1 MKSDVLA
8 ASAAGILLL
17 GSLMGAHAADSDAM
31 VTKAPPAIIPPA
43 APAHCTS
50 VSDFFQT
57 ACQLYGYGIRFYGT
71 IDIGYGYHTHGAP
84 YNPFYGSGT
93 NYQLGRA
100 SRQSMWVRS
109 PNALS
114 QSNVGISIKEPLGL
128 GWSFIG
134 QAEMAFN
141 PYSFNIA
148 NVTHSL
154 IENRGVPLNQQTAAS
169 DSGLNGTWYDGLG
182 YAGISNDTYG
192 TLTVFRQRGLMADV
206 IRAND
211 VMDTSYAFSP
221 LGYSSLAAGGGSSQ
235 VSKPNSAVKYRV
247 NIGDYRIGGLAMFG
261 GYDLGNG
268 AQEAYE
274 AQIGRDF
281 KVGSG
286 VVTLDVVG
294 GMAKDAVSL
303 SLGGTPITQ
312 TPFTATLADTK
323 NILVAG
329 SYKINKLKL
338 SAGYEWIDYSPPS
351 NPINTIGQGFNTIAG
366 DFVCFSCN
374 NLNATNINNTAY
386 SASNGTKDKVLQ
398 YVWLGARYSV
408 TEAVDVAVAW
418 YHVDQNNYAISTA
431 NLKSCAANTRSGS
444 FCAGSTDVVSALV
457 DWQFAPKWDT
467 YLGTVFSQGS
477 GGMNSGYLAGSDLA
491 TTAGVRFRW

>member
-1 MKSDVLA
+1 MKRDVLA
-8 ASAAGILLL
+8 ASAAGMMLV
-17 GSLMGAHAADSDAM
+17 GSLTGAHAADSDAM
-31 VTKAPPAIIPPA
+31 VTKAPPAIISPA
-43 APAHCTS
+43 APTHCTGF
-50 VSDFFQT
+50 SDFFLT
-57 ACQLYGYGIRFYGT
+57 DCQLYGYGVRFYGT
-71 IDIGYGYHTHGAP
+71 IDMGYGYHTHGAP

-128 GWSFIG
+128 GWTFLG
-134 QAEMAFN
+134 QVETAFN
-141 PYSFNIA
+141 PYSMNIA

-154 IENRGVPLNQQTAAS
+154 LENRGVPLNQQTAAS
-169 DSGLNGTWYDGLG
+169 DSALNGTWYGGIG

-192 TLTVFRQRGLMADV
+192 TLTVFRQRSLMADV

-211 VMDTSYAFSP
+211 SMNTSYAFSP

-235 VSKPNSAVKYRV
+235 VSKPNTAVKYTV
-247 NIGDYRIGGLAMFG
+247 NINNFRLGAFALFG

-274 AQIGRDF
+274 GQVGGDF
-281 KVGSG
+281 KIGPG
-286 VVTLDVVG
+286 LLTLDVVG

-303 SLGGTPITQ
+303 SLGGTAITQ
-312 TPFTATLADTK
+312 TPFTATVADTK
-323 NILVAG
+323 NVLVAG
-329 SYKINKLKL
+329 TYKVNKLKL

-351 NPINTIGQGFNTIAG
+351 NPISINGQGFDTIAG
-366 DFVCFSCN
+366 DFVCLGCTN
-374 NLNATNINNTAY
+374 INGTNINNTAY

-398 YVWLGARYSV
+398 YTWLGARYSV
-408 TEAVDVAVAW
+408 TETLDVAIAW
-418 YHVDQNNYAISTA
+418 YHVDQNNYAASKA
-431 NLKSCAANTRSGS
+431 NLLGCVGNSRSGS
-444 FCAGSTDVVSALV
+444 FCAGSTDTTSALV
-457 DWQFAPKWDT
+457 DWQFLPKWDT
-467 YLGTVFSQGS
+467 YLGIAYSQGA
-477 GGMNSGYLAGSDLA
+477 GGMNSGYLARNDLA